1 MGSKTRMI
9 NGEMITEFA
18 KDTDTSNKAIFKQAL
33 LETVVEVGG
42 QVLSGLFWGKIT
54 PKKAKYSRM
63 MLLF

>member
-42 QVLSGLFWGKIT
+42 TSIKWSF
-54 PKKAKYSRM
+54 
-63 MLLF
+63 

>member
-42 QVLSGLFWGKIT
+42 QVLSGLSKGK
-54 PKKAKYSRM
+54 K
-63 MLLF
+63 